1 MVCCCA
7 SKKVGHDEDVAGRD
21 NTTVNIEET
30 CPLNPGV
37 TRQRSRNSRVS
48 KGASWTALIILIAIL
63 VGFLTMLKDV
73 SKSQHYGLAQDRRL
87 EYFHN
92 WFVNAG
98 SNASIAKHLWELTR
112 QPHVAG
118 TPADILT
125 AEYVLQNFKAY
136 GLAAHTVD
144 YKVLLSY
151 PVSRYLSLYSPT
163 TRLKYQFNLDEEFQ
177 QRNSSTSYNSV
188 IAPFH
193 AFAPSGSVIGEV
205 VYVNYGR
212 EEDYKNLQEM
222 GVNVSG
228 AIVIARYGDV
238 FRGTVVKNAAKAGA
252 IAALL
257 YSDPEQFGGNG
268 EQGYFP
274 DSKWLPPN
282 AAQRGTVMQGV
293 GDPLTPGFAS
303 TEYAERLSVSSKE
316 VTEKFPSIP
325 SMPIS
330 ADDARRIL
338 LSLSGP
344 AVPSSWR
351 GSMDLDEHHGLGRGP
366 GILNFSYVEN
376 QTMATI
382 RNVFAVLKGS
392 EEPDRSVIL
401 GNHRDAWTYGAVDP
415 NSGTAVLLEIA
426 RNFGVLLRQGW
437 RPKRT
442 IILCSWDAEEYG
454 MIGSTEWVEQNIGN
468 LGSQAVA
475 YLNVDCAVQGSGLFA
490 GATPQLDNLLVQVTK
505 EVSDPDSNYKT
516 VHESWAATGTG
527 IKIDRLGGG
536 GSDFA
541 AFLQHAG
548 VPSVD
553 VYYGKDYP
561 VYHTRYDSFSWMKKF
576 GDPYFRRHVA
586 VYSIWGLL
594 ALRLADDHILSF
606 DYFAYADELQLYAE
620 MIKERINTSDA
631 VTIEPITSAIK
642 EFSDAAH
649 KAAEEA
655 EVLRKHRKG
664 DARIILWRRAFNDRL
679 LLTERAFLDAEG
691 LKGRPWFRHLIYA
704 PSESNEYSF
713 SSFPGVLDAMINARS
728 STSGEGNGE
737 LQHEIWRVARRI
749 SQAAATLHGRL
760 T

>member
-1 MVCCCA
+1 MVWGA
-7 SKKVGHDEDVAGRD
+7 SKKILHDGVGAARD

-30 CPLNPGV
+30 CPLKNSVGSRP
-37 TRQRSRNSRVS
+37 QSRSSKVS

-63 VGFLTMLKDV
+63 VGFFTMLKDV
-73 SKSQHYGLAQDRRL
+73 SKSQHYGLARDRRL
-87 EYFHN
+87 KYFHSS
-92 WFVNAG
+92 FVNAG
-98 SNASIAKHLWELTR
+98 SNVSIAKHLKELTR

-118 TPADILT
+118 TPGDILT
-125 AEYVLQNFKAY
+125 SEHVLQNFKAY

-144 YKVLLSY
+144 FKVLLSY
-151 PVSRYLSLYSPT
+151 PVSRYLSLYSPDT
-163 TRLKYQFNLDEEFQ
+163 GLKYQFNLDEEFQ
-177 QRNSSTSYNSV
+177 SNITNTRSV

-193 AFAPSGSVIGEV
+193 AFAPSGTVTGEV

-212 EEDYKNLQEM
+212 EEDYRILQEK
-222 GVNVSG
+222 GVDVSG
-228 AIVIARYGDV
+228 AIVIARHGDV
-238 FRGTVVKNAAKAGA
+238 FRGTVVQNAAEAGA

-268 EQGYFP
+268 TEGYFP
-274 DSKWLPPN
+274 DSKWMPLS
-282 AAQRGTVMQGV
+282 AVQRGTVMHGN

-303 TEYAERLSVSSKE
+303 TEYAERLSVSAKE
-316 VTEKFPSIP
+316 VAEKFPSIP

-330 ADDARRIL
+330 ANDARRIL
-338 LSLSGP
+338 MSLSGP
-344 AVPSSWR
+344 AAPSSWR
-351 GSMDLDEHHGLGRGP
+351 GSMKLDEHHGLGRGP

-382 RNVFAVLKGS
+382 RNVFAVIKGS
-392 EEPDRSVIL
+392 EEPDRFVIL

-426 RNFGVLLRQGW
+426 RNLGVLLRDGW
-437 RPKRT
+437 QPRRS
-442 IILCSWDAEEYG
+442 IILGSWDAEEYG
-454 MIGSTEWVEQNIGN
+454 MIGSTEWVEQNLGN

-490 GATPQLDNLLVQVTK
+490 GATPQLDNLLVEVTK
-505 EVSDPDSNYKT
+505 EVSDPDSNSKT

-536 GSDFA
+536 GSDFV

-548 VPSVD
+548 VPSLD
-553 VYYGKDYP
+553 IFYGKDYP

-594 ALRLADDHILSF
+594 ALRLADDHVLPF
-606 DYFAYADELQLYAE
+606 DYLAYADELQRYAE
-620 MIKERINTSDA
+620 MIKERINTFDA
-631 VTIEPITSAIK
+631 VTIEPITAAIK

-655 EVLRKHRKG
+655 EALRKHGKG

-679 LLTERAFLDAEG
+679 LLTERAFLDPEG

-713 SSFPGVLDAMINARS
+713 SSFPGVVDAMANATS
-728 STSGEGNGE
+728 SKNGEANGE

-749 SQAAATLHGRL
+749 LQAAAALHGRL

>member
-1 MVCCCA
+1 MVWGA
-7 SKKVGHDEDVAGRD
+7 SKKILHDGVGAARD

-30 CPLNPGV
+30 CPLKNSGGSRP
-37 TRQRSRNSRVS
+37 QSRSSRVS
-48 KGASWTALIILIAIL
+48 KGASWTAVIILIAIL
-63 VGFLTMLKDV
+63 VGFLTMIKDV
-73 SKSQHYGLAQDRRL
+73 SKSQHYGLARDRRIK
-87 EYFHN
+87 YFHN
-92 WFVNAG
+92 CFVNTG
-98 SNASIAKHLWELTR
+98 SNVSIAKHLKELTR

-118 TPADILT
+118 TPGDILT
-125 AEYVLQNFKAY
+125 SEHVLQNFKAY

-151 PVSRYLSLYSPT
+151 PVSRYLSLYSPDT
-163 TRLKYQFNLDEEFQ
+163 GLKYQFNLDEEFQ
-177 QRNSSTSYNSV
+177 SNITNTRSV

-193 AFAPSGSVIGEV
+193 AFAPSGTVTGEV

-212 EEDYKNLQEM
+212 EEDYKILQEK

-238 FRGTVVKNAAKAGA
+238 FRGTVVRNAAKAGA

-268 EQGYFP
+268 AEGYFP
-274 DSKWLPPN
+274 DSKWMPPS
-282 AAQRGTVMQGV
+282 AVQRGTVMQGN

-303 TEYAERLSVSSKE
+303 TEYAERLPVASKE
-316 VTEKFPSIP
+316 VAEKFPSIP

-330 ADDARRIL
+330 ANDARRIL
-338 LSLSGP
+338 MSLSGP
-344 AVPSSWR
+344 AAPSSWR
-351 GSMDLDEHHGLGRGP
+351 GSMKLDEHHGLGRGP

-382 RNVFAVLKGS
+382 RNVFAVIKGS
-392 EEPDRSVIL
+392 EEPDRFVIL

-426 RNFGVLLRQGW
+426 RNFGVLLRDGW
-437 RPKRT
+437 QPRRS
-442 IILCSWDAEEYG
+442 IILGSWDAEEYG
-454 MIGSTEWVEQNIGN
+454 MIGSTEWVEQNLGN

-475 YLNVDCAVQGSGLFA
+475 YLNVDCAVQGSGFFA
-490 GATPQLDNLLVQVTK
+490 GATPQLDNLLVEVTK
-505 EVSDPDSNYKT
+505 EVSDPDSNSKT
-516 VHESWAATGTG
+516 VHESWAATSTGT
-527 IKIDRLGGG
+527 KIDRLGGG
-536 GSDFA
+536 GSDFV

-548 VPSVD
+548 VPSLD
-553 VYYGKDYP
+553 IFYGKDYP

-594 ALRLADDHILSF
+594 ALRLADDHVLPF
-606 DYFAYADELQLYAE
+606 DYLTYADELQLYAE
-620 MIKERINTSDA
+620 MIKEKINTCDA
-631 VTIEPITSAIK
+631 VTIEPITAAIK

-655 EVLRKHRKG
+655 EALRKHRKG
-664 DARIILWRRAFNDRL
+664 DARIILLRRAFNDRL
-679 LLTERAFLDAEG
+679 VLTERAFLDPEG

-713 SSFPGVLDAMINARS
+713 ASFPGVVDAMANATS
-728 STSGEGNGE
+728 SKTGEANGE

-749 SQAAATLHGRL
+749 LQAAAALHGIL